1 MKIFPLLRP
10 SLTIFHRATRL
21 VLVVVTLTT
30 LGSAH
35 AAESNGLTTKDR
47 PAPDVVSLQ
56 SFVVTGSN
64 IQRLDLEK
72 VVPITVLDQDAMA
85 ARQAL
90 LPVDMLTS
98 LPSVVNLP
106 ENETR
111 LGSSGARGDNANINL
126 RNLGATG
133 TLILVNGRRMAINP
147 MTAGLSQAVNVNQ
160 LPTQGIE
167 RIEVLRD
174 GASAIY
180 GSDAV
185 GGVINYVLKRSF
197 KGSEIMLRQGFTEG
211 GGGQSTQATLTFGTN
226 FAHGRG
232 RFFGT
237 VEALYKEAIFL
248 RDRDFSATSNLTAQ
262 APAGFN
268 ALGGVFDARTAR
280 GRYPIFRLGT
290 ATASNYFRPVA
301 GTPTLTT
308 VAPTFAANPEFYLD
322 LNEFG
327 MASPR
332 MARTNSFFSSEYDVT
347 KTVTAFADFSYYK
360 SDSTMVRQPL
370 ALNAPTTDKLAV
382 MSLDN
387 PYNPY
392 GSRFYSATGAP
403 NADSTLRL
411 TGTPRT
417 VSIVSVT
424 LPDLGV
430 EKISTKADVVRV
442 AAGLK
447 GKLGDTW
454 NWESSAFYNRVKG
467 EDKAFPDVRESFL
480 AQALSRTDA
489 TAYNPFGYTFK
500 VQNGA
505 VVADRPST
513 NPAAVVDSFS
523 SVYARHA
530 TSSIASGD
538 LRVTGRVLRWWGGD
552 IMASF
557 GGEYRKD
564 KLADLRPPFSGENPA
579 GSGLES
585 TDNDYLL
592 HPPRPDVV
600 GNRTI
605 TSFYAEVVLPLV
617 SAERQMPFIRTLEL
631 TASGRHEN
639 YSDFG
644 NTTKPKVG
652 LNWRPLSWLMLRG
665 SSNEGF
671 MAPSLAALFTSPR
684 WSISAGAGD
693 IDTYRNPLTNEGA
706 YVQRTYF
713 GGNPNLQASASKGK
727 TYGVVI
733 DVPGLKGLS
742 LTADQWRIERTNL
755 LGQRSTAQIRASD
768 VALLQAYTKSQLAA
782 GRPISAIDL
791 GSGTANYKGDP
802 DVVRYAV
809 TPEDSAAFA
818 PYNTAN
824 PTNQQGI
831 AGKIFSVNQP
841 FINLATSDHEGV
853 DLGLRYVLPKLP
865 FGTIVLNS
873 EWAYLVKSRS
883 VQRPANQAAIENNDL
898 NVNGASRWRGTS
910 NVTWRRGAWTTNLGA
925 YYVGPSQDSG
935 AVLPAAT
942 AAATYDSLGQP
953 AYIAKHFTGGAFV
966 YRYLTPSTITYHL
979 SVGYRFGAS
988 ASPWFRDTRLR
999 VGVVNLSD
1007 QAPPLAT
1014 GGFGYSPGVSQ
1025 NLLAGRSWS
1034 LELTKAF

>member
-1 MKIFPLLRP
+1 MTSDPSGRFPLFVNQSASGVFAGAL
-10 SLTIFHRATRL
+10 F
-21 VLVVVTLTT
+21 
-30 LGSAH
+30 LGAALSAQ
-35 AAESNGLTTKDR
+35 AAETMASGQGK
-47 PAPDVVSLQ
+47 PDVVSLQ
-56 SFVVTGSN
+56 NFVVTGSN

-72 VVPITVLDQDAMA
+72 VVPITVIDQDAMA

-90 LPVDMLTS
+90 LPVDLLTS

-111 LGSSGARGDNANINL
+111 LGSSGARGDNANLNL

-185 GGVINYVLKRSF
+185 GGVINYVLKRQF
-197 KGSEIMLRQGFTEG
+197 NGAEVMLRQGLTEG

-226 FAHGRG
+226 FADGRG
-232 RFFGT
+232 RLFGT
-237 VEALYKEAIFL
+237 VESLYREAIFL
-248 RDRDFSATSNLTAQ
+248 RDRDFSVTSNLAAKVP
-262 APAGFN
+262 APFN
-268 ALGGVFDARTAR
+268 ALGGPFDARTAR

-290 ATASNYFRPVA
+290 ATASNYFRPVG

-308 VAPTFAANPEFYLD
+308 VAPTFATAPEFYLD

-332 MARTNSFFSSEYDVT
+332 MARANSFFSVEYDVT

-370 ALNAPTTDKLAV
+370 ALNAPTSDKLAV
-382 MSLDN
+382 MSIDN

-392 GSRFYSATGAP
+392 GARFYSATGAA
-403 NADSTLRL
+403 NADGTPRL
-411 TGTPRT
+411 TGAPRT
-417 VSIVSVT
+417 VSVVSVT

-430 EKISTKADVVRV
+430 EKISTKADVVRF
-442 AAGLK
+442 AAGFK

-454 NWESSAFYNRVKG
+454 NWESSGFYNRVKG
-467 EDKAFPDVRESFL
+467 EDHAYPDVRESFL
-480 AQALSRTDA
+480 QAALARADA
-489 TAYNPFGYTFK
+489 SAYNPFGYTFK

-505 VVADRPST
+505 VVADQPYK
-513 NPAAVVDSFS
+513 NPASVVDSFS
-523 SVYARHA
+523 AVYSRNA

-538 LRVTGRVLRWWGGD
+538 VRVTGRLLRWWGGD
-552 IMASF
+552 IMASL
-557 GGEYRKD
+557 GSEYRKD

-579 GSGLES
+579 GSGLET
-585 TDNDYLL
+585 TDNDFLL

-600 GNRTI
+600 GNRHI
-605 TSFYAEVVLPLV
+605 TSFYAEVVVPLV
-617 SAERQMPFIRTLEL
+617 SAERRVPFINTLEF
-631 TASGRHEN
+631 TASGRRES

-644 NTTKPKVG
+644 DTTKPKVG
-652 LNWRPLSWLMLRG
+652 VNWRPLSWLMLRG
-665 SSNEGF
+665 SYNEGF

-713 GGNPNLQASASKGK
+713 GGNPNLKASESKGK
-727 TYGVVI
+727 TSGVVI
-733 DVPGLKGLS
+733 DVPGIKGLS

-768 VALLQAYTKSQLAA
+768 VALLQSYTKSQLAA
-782 GRPISAIDL
+782 GRTIGQIDL
-791 GSGTANYKGDP
+791 GSGTAAYKGDP

-809 TPEDSAAFA
+809 TPEDTAAFV

-824 PTNQQGI
+824 PTNQQAV

-853 DLGLRYVLPKLP
+853 DVGLRYVLPKLP
-865 FGTIVLNS
+865 LGTVVLNS
-873 EWAYLVKSRS
+873 DWSYLVKSGS
-883 VQRPANQAAIENNDL
+883 VQRPANQAAIANNDL

-910 NVTWRRGAWTTNLGA
+910 NVTWRRNAWTANLGA

-935 AVLPAAT
+935 ATTT
-942 AAATYDSLGQP
+942 AALYDSLGQP
-953 AYIAKHFTGGAFV
+953 AYIAKHFTAGAFV
-966 YRYLTPSTITYHL
+966 YRYVVPSTMTYNL
-979 SVGYRFGAS
+979 SVGYRFSAN
-988 ASPWFRDTRLR
+988 ASPWFRGTRVR
-999 VGVVNLSD
+999 VGVLNLTDKSPPI
-1007 QAPPLAT
+1007 AP
-1014 GGFGYSPGVSQ
+1014 GGFGYNPGVSQ
-1025 NLLAGRSWS
+1025 NLLSGRSWS

>member
-1 MKIFPLLRP
+1 MQPTSQSTTAAAFCP
-10 SLTIFHRATRL
+10 RAL
-21 VLVVVTLTT
+21 QYFALAVALACVT
-30 LGSAH
+30 SSP
-35 AAESNGLTTKDR
+35 AAEASAEPRTNLAKS
-47 PAPDVVSLQ
+47 DVVALQ
-56 SFVVTGSN
+56 NFVVTGSN

-72 VVPITVLDQDAMA
+72 VVPISLLDQDAMA

-197 KGSEIMLRQGFTEG
+197 QGTEIMLRQGLTEG
-211 GGGQSTQATLTFGTN
+211 GGGQSTQATFTFGTN
-226 FAHGRG
+226 FAGGQGRI
-232 RFFGT
+232 FGT

-248 RDRDFSATSNLTAQ
+248 RDRDFSATSNLTAK
-262 APAGFN
+262 APAPFN
-268 ALGGVFDARTAR
+268 ALGGPFDARTAR
-280 GRYPIFRLGT
+280 GRYPIFRIGT
-290 ATASNYFRPVA
+290 ATASNWFRPVA
-301 GTPTLTT
+301 GTPALTT
-308 VAPTFAANPEFYLD
+308 IAPTFAANPEFYLD
-322 LNEFG
+322 LNQFG

-332 MARTNSFFSSEYDVT
+332 MARANSFFSAEYDVT

-360 SDSTMVRQPL
+360 ADSTMVRQPL
-370 ALNAPTTDKLAV
+370 ALNAPTSDKLAV

-403 NADSTLRL
+403 NPDGTPRL
-411 TGTPRT
+411 TGAPRT
-417 VSIVSVT
+417 VSLVSVT

-430 EKISTKADVVRV
+430 EKISTRADVVRV

-454 NWESSAFYNRVKG
+454 NWESSGFYNRVKG
-467 EDKAFPDVRESFL
+467 GDKAFPDVRESFL
-480 AQALSRTDA
+480 AQALARTDA

-505 VVADRPST
+505 VVADRPYT
-513 NPAAVVDSFS
+513 NPASVVDSFA
-523 SVYARHA
+523 SVYARNA

-538 LRVTGRVLRWWGGD
+538 LRLTGRVLRWWGGD
-552 IMASF
+552 LMGSF
-557 GGEYRKD
+557 GTEYRQD

-579 GSGLES
+579 GSGLEI

-592 HPPRPDVV
+592 HPPRPDVI
-600 GNRTI
+600 GDRHI
-605 TSFYAEVVLPLV
+605 TSFYAEVVVPLV
-617 SAERQMPFIRTLEL
+617 STERRVPFVNTLEL
-631 TASGRHEN
+631 TASGRHET

-644 NTTKPKVG
+644 NTTNPKLG
-652 LNWRPLSWLMLRG
+652 INWRPLAWLMLRG

-713 GGNPNLQASASKGK
+713 GGNPNLQASESKGR
-727 TYGVVI
+727 TYGIVI
-733 DVPGLKGLS
+733 DVPAIKGLS
-742 LTADQWRIERTNL
+742 FTADQWRIERTNL

-791 GSGTANYKGDP
+791 GSGTAAYKGDP

-809 TPEDSAAFA
+809 TPEDIAAFV

-824 PTNQQGI
+824 PNNPQGI

-841 FINLATSDHEGV
+841 FINLATSDHAGV

-865 FGTIVLNS
+865 FGTVVLNS

-883 VQRPANQAAIENNDL
+883 VQRPANQAVIENNDL

-910 NVTWRRGAWTTNLGA
+910 NITWRSGAWTTHLGA

-935 AVLPAAT
+935 ATTT
-942 AAATYDSLGQP
+942 AALYDSLGQP

-966 YRYLTPSTITYHL
+966 YRYITASTMTYNL
-979 SVGYRFGAS
+979 SVGYRFGRTP
-988 ASPWFRDTRLR
+988 SPWLRNSRVR
-999 VGVVNLSD
+999 VGLVNLTD
-1007 QAPPLAT
+1007 QTPPLGT

-1025 NLLAGRSWS
+1025 NLLSGRTWS